1 MSSISKV
8 LIAQLQ
14 AKLITTRL
22 VTETLIDMLIEK
34 ELFTKDEIDDRI
46 YDTIE
51 KYNNL
56 VAGEN
61 KDLTSMINRVLE
73 ELPQKYQDELLEE
86 DYETEEEVIGSM
98 YYGPQGEA

>member
-46 YDTIE
+46 YNTIE
-51 KYNNL
+51 KYNKL
-56 VAGEN
+56 VASE
-61 KDLTSMINRVLE
+61 KEDLTSMINRVLE

>member
-51 KYNNL
+51 KYNKL
-56 VAGEN
+56 VAGEK

>member
-46 YDTIE
+46 YNTIE
-51 KYNNL
+51 KYNKL
-56 VAGEN
+56 VAGE
-61 KDLTSMINRVLE
+61 KEDLTSMINRVLK

>member
-46 YDTIE
+46 YNTIE
-51 KYNNL
+51 KYNKL
-56 VAGEN
+56 VASE
-61 KDLTSMINRVLE
+61 KEDLTSMINRVLK

>member
-14 AKLITTRL
+14 AKLVTTRL

-46 YDTIE
+46 YNTIE
-51 KYNNL
+51 KYNKI
-56 VAGEN
+56 VAGE
-61 KDLTSMINRVLE
+61 KEDLTSMINRVLE

-86 DYETEEEVIGSM
+86 DYETEEEVLGSM

>member
-46 YDTIE
+46 YNTIE
-51 KYNNL
+51 KYNKL
-56 VAGEN
+56 VASE
-61 KDLTSMINRVLE
+61 KEDLTSMINRVLE
-73 ELPQKYQDELLEE
+73 KLPQKYQDELLEE

>member
-51 KYNNL
+51 KYNKL
-56 VAGEN
+56 VAGE
-61 KDLTSMINRVLE
+61 KEDLTSMINRVLE

>member
-1 MSSISKV
+1 
-8 LIAQLQ
+8 
-14 AKLITTRL
+14 
-22 VTETLIDMLIEK
+22 MLIEK

-46 YDTIE
+46 YNTIE
-51 KYNNL
+51 KYNKL
-56 VAGEN
+56 VASE
-61 KDLTSMINRVLE
+61 KEDLTSMINRVLE